1 MSKNG
6 KIFVAKIIF
15 GPLDSHLT
23 KNLEI
28 CNISQQNVL
37 TFRSIITCLLF
48 KDDVGKN
55 TRVII
60 FLRFFVKLYIWRKT
74 WLLCPIRTVTFTTIP
89 RARREIRA
97 NFGMSLWLW
106 IKKQN
111 VDFGNLENVLQL
123 IACLGKS
130 LKQCRHFNYR
140 KYRHSVEKREIYS
153 HQKVFREIV
162 TSESVAFT
170 KF

>member
-60 FLRFFVKLYIWRKT
+60 FLRFFRQIIFFERTWRLYQ
-74 WLLCPIRTVTFTTIP
+74 IRTVTFTTIP

-97 NFGMSLWLW
+97 NFGMSLW
-106 IKKQN
+106 
-111 VDFGNLENVLQL
+111 
-123 IACLGKS
+123 
-130 LKQCRHFNYR
+130 R
-140 KYRHSVEKREIYS
+140 
-153 HQKVFREIV
+153 
-162 TSESVAFT
+162 
-170 KF
+170 

>member
-1 MSKNG
+1 MSKKGNF
-6 KIFVAKIIF
+6 FVAKIILS
-15 GPLDSHLT
+15 PWNSHVT
-23 KNLEI
+23 KNLEF

-55 TRVII
+55 TKVII
-60 FLRFFVKLYIWRKT
+60 FLRFFRKIIFLKKT
-74 WLLCPIRTVTFTTIP
+74 WRLCPIRTVTFTTIP

-97 NFGMSLWLW
+97 NFDMSLWRW

-123 IACLGKS
+123 IACLGKT
-130 LKQCRHFNYR
+130 LKKCR
-140 KYRHSVEKREIYS
+140 
-153 HQKVFREIV
+153 
-162 TSESVAFT
+162 
-170 KF
+170 